1 MCIYDY
7 DYGKYKQLCQ
17 LLMLPTREGEGFCM
31 REEKRKGKD
40 RWKIKG
46 NKTLSPLHS

>member
-17 LLMLPTREGEGFCM
+17 LLMLPTGGGFCM
-31 REEKRKGKD
+31 RKEKRKGKD

-46 NKTLSPLHS
+46 NKALPPLHS